1 MDICNRV
8 SHQVKGLLSIYHRE
22 KVLFFKKSFCNGKFY
37 QPNFTV

>member
-1 MDICNRV
+1 MNIFNTV

-22 KVLFFKKSFCNGKFY
+22 KYFKSFCNGKFY

>member
-1 MDICNRV
+1 MDVCNRV

-22 KVLFFKKSFCNGKFY
+22 KYFKSFRNGKFY